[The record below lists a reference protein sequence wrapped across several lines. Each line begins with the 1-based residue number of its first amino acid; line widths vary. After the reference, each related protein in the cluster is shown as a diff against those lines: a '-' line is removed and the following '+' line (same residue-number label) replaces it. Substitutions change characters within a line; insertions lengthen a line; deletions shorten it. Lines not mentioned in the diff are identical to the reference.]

1 MGGDNNWS
9 SVADLFS
16 GLMIIFLFIAI
27 AMMIEAKKESA
38 QVELLKE
45 DLEALASSY
54 DADKEFFY
62 KLLQEEFSNDF
73 SKWNA
78 QLDKDLTIRFNNPD
92 ILFKSGSSE
101 ISDEFKVILK
111 SFWPRYIKIVSLY
124 KEKISHVSLEGH
136 TSSFWCKKCSDEFSY
151 FNNMKLSQE
160 RSYEVLRWC
169 WSQSDDKEVI
179 KEMVVATGLSYSRL
193 IKKDGVE
200 NSELSKRVEFSLK
213 LNAEEIISKMKK
225 DN

>member
-1 MGGDNNWS
+1 MNVDNNWS

-38 QVELLKE
+38 EVELLKE
-45 DLEALASSY
+45 DLETLASSY

-62 KLLQEEFSNDF
+62 KLLQEEFSSDF
-73 SKWNA
+73 LKWNA
-78 QLDKDLTIRFNNPD
+78 HLDKDLTIRFNNPD

-101 ISDEFKVILK
+101 ISDDFKIILK

-124 KEKISHVSLEGH
+124 KEKISYVSLEGH
-136 TSSFWCKKCSDEFSY
+136 TSSFWCKKCSDEVSY

-160 RSYEVLRWC
+160 RSYEVLKWC
-169 WSQSDDKEVI
+169 WSQSNNKEII

-193 IKKDGVE
+193 VKKDGFE
-200 NSELSKRVEFSLK
+200 NPELSKRVEFSLK
-213 LNAEEIISKMKK
+213 LNAEDFLNRLK
-225 DN
+225 